1 MNTDDG
7 RIELSVPAD
16 SRYMR
21 LARLMA
27 SGVASTCGL
36 PLEEVEDFRIAV
48 DELCSTLIEMGDGH
62 PIRLSFELGRDSL
75 VVRASTRRR
84 RTYHRRRAH
93 VAQRQIL
100 DVVTDGHTL
109 DHVDGS
115 VELVARARAGERRR
129 LKPSTA
135 TFNRAPDICAARS
148 SPAGARGSDGRT
160 IRKATLRSLRR
171 RGRQQR
177 PQAGRVGEGQPGG
190 VGRSS
195 RRGARPAPLDSIM
208 ARSPSA
214 IGSRPRRPRRPP
226 GRSWS

>member
-75 VVRASTRRR
+75 VVRASTRASTDGAIDDERMSLSD
-84 RTYHRRRAH
+84 
-93 VAQRQIL
+93 QIL

-109 DHVDGS
+109 DHVDGN
-115 VELVARARAGERRR
+115 VELVARKHMRA
-129 LKPSTA
+129 S
-135 TFNRAPDICAARS
+135 
-148 SPAGARGSDGRT
+148 
-160 IRKATLRSLRR
+160 
-171 RGRQQR
+171 
-177 PQAGRVGEGQPGG
+177 G
-190 VGRSS
+190 VG
-195 RRGARPAPLDSIM
+195 
-208 ARSPSA
+208 
-214 IGSRPRRPRRPP
+214 
-226 GRSWS
+226 